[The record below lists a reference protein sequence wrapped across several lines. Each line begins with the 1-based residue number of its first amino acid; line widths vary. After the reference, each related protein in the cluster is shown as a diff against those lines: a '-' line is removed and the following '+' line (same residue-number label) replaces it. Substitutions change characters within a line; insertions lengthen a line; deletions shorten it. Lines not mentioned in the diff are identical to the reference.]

1 MKAFFSFL
9 RENARWLGGGMLLTF
24 FSTVGQTSFI
34 SLSAGHVREEYG
46 LTHGGFG
53 SLYMAATLLSALT
66 LPRLGQIVDRH
77 SVGRV
82 TLFIV
87 PMLAFAACLMAFSRN
102 LFFLFVAIYL
112 LRLFGQGMMTH
123 NAYTAIARWFAAQR
137 GRALSVVVLGHNAGD
152 ALFPICFVTL
162 AGIIGWRNG
171 WLAAAAALV
180 LVALPLTVLL
190 VSVNR
195 ERRHTDPSPR
205 VVDARDWTRAEVLRD
220 PVFYLAMLG
229 VMAPGFIVTTIFFHQ
244 VYLVEI
250 RGWSLE
256 LFASSFIVS
265 AAVNTAFTLV
275 SGQLIDKFSG
285 ISLLPI
291 VLLPLGLACFVLGGL
306 DAQWSVFAFMAL
318 LGISNGLSTTLFGAV
333 WPEIYGLGH
342 LGSIRALV
350 VSAIVFASAAG
361 PGLTGFLIDAGIS
374 YPAQIIVMGFYCLA
388 ISVLMIHVSRKVRL
402 RNGIAL
408 AAQA

>member
-34 SLSAGHVREEYG
+34 SLSAGHIREEYG

-53 SLYMAATLLSALT
+53 SLYMAATLLSAMT

-180 LVALPLTVLL
+180 FIALPLTFLL

-195 ERRHTDPSPR
+195 ERRNTDPSPR
-205 VVDARDWTRAEVLRD
+205 IVDARDWTRAEVLRD
-220 PVFYLAMLG
+220 PIFYLAMLG

-265 AAVNTAFTLV
+265 ALVNTAFTLV

-285 ISLLPI
+285 VSLLPI
-291 VLLPLGLACFVLGGL
+291 VLLPLGLACFVLGGFE
-306 DAQWSVFAFMAL
+306 AQWSVFAFMAL

-361 PGLTGFLIDAGIS
+361 PGLTGFLIDAGVS
-374 YPAQIIVMGFYCLA
+374 YPAQIVVMGFYCLA

-402 RNGIAL
+402 RNSIAV